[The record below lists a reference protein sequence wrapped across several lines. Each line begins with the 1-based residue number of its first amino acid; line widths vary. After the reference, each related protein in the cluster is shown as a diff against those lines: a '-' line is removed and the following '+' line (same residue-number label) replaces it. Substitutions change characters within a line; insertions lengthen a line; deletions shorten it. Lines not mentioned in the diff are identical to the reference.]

1 MKFLSI
7 LAESEDLFSLIE
19 AHEGR
24 PLKLYVYNTETDH
37 CREVIRQH
45 SAALILVTTIQI
57 KTFLGNN
64 HPKWSLGRRRK
75 FRMRHRLWLSPSYP
89 GGQPSGISA
98 AAVGAVG
105 GTTSDDQRDGESSA
119 TE

>member
-1 MKFLSI
+1 MCTTGIMSRIDDTLKFPFL

-45 SAALILVTTIQI
+45 SAALILVTIIQI
-57 KTFLGNN
+57 NTF
-64 HPKWSLGRRRK
+64 SR
-75 FRMRHRLWLSPSYP
+75 
-89 GGQPSGISA
+89 
-98 AAVGAVG
+98 
-105 GTTSDDQRDGESSA
+105 
-119 TE
+119 